1 MVAPGEPSGL
11 SPIDTMTETGTADNL
26 GESLRSTK
34 SSKGRKLRQVLQKK
48 QLDVL
53 LQTYSS
59 YIDEPDNPT
68 AKEANDFYTIT
79 RKQSIEAP
87 MSDRLRQTKSSSSRD
102 HLLGDRE
109 HSNAMMRNSSIDDIK
124 RMRKSESLVVLSS
137 ADESERPNDRRI
149 AAQVNK
155 KSSEDFGAK
164 ANKKGR
170 KKNTNTKRKNKKEDL
185 AEIAGRA
192 SDIVQS
198 FTNRCGQK
206 HSEIAEDFNEASKE
220 LRQHLKSGA
229 NIAFED
235 LADQFDGIV
244 ENLFVAESS
253 EQRDDDGGRQRGKNQ
268 TTQRSNLE
276 NYWSQRQPGSK
287 QNFRPLSHD
296 EALSRMN
303 KQVHQLLQP
312 ACELT
317 HQLYETGFGPSDGVS
332 LEVEPGRVVTFPTS

>member
-11 SPIDTMTETGTADNL
+11 PPVDTMMTDTGTADNL

-59 YIDEPDNPT
+59 YIDEPENPT

-87 MSDRLRQTKSSSSRD
+87 ISDRVRQTKSSSSRD
-102 HLLGDRE
+102 HLLGDR
-109 HSNAMMRNSSIDDIK
+109 AMDQNSSIDDIK

-137 ADESERPNDRRI
+137 GDESERPSDKRI
-149 AAQVNK
+149 AAPVSK
-155 KSSEDFGAK
+155 KSSEDGAK

-185 AEIAGRA
+185 AEIAHRA

-198 FTNRCGQK
+198 FTNRCSQK

-268 TTQRSNLE
+268 ASQRSNLE

-287 QNFRPLSHD
+287 QNFKPLSHD

-312 ACELT
+312 ACELS
-317 HQLYETGFGPSDGVS
+317 HKLCENAFGPSEDGIS
-332 LEVEPGRVVTFPTS
+332 LELEPGRVVTFPTS